1 MYEKGRIIL
10 AKQNS
15 VIIDPGHGGSDPGAV
30 YGNRREKDDTLALAY
45 DIGNALEQRGIRVEY
60 TRIGDIYNSPYEK
73 AEIGNRSA
81 ADLFLSIHRNAMP
94 VPGTG
99 SGTMSLI
106 FGRGG
111 DAETFAR
118 NINKELAKTGW
129 KDLGISER
137 PNLVVLRDTALPAV
151 LVEVGF
157 IDNEND
163 NDFFDANMRQ
173 TADAIADGIVRT
185 FAEQEKQTSDV
196 EEPGFYMVQTG
207 IYRVRTNAEREV
219 EWLKAQGFPA
229 FMTFKDGFYYV
240 RAGAFRNMEH
250 AVRQE
255 LELRQLGYPTL
266 LVKTRKTLKISQK
279 RLKIPVEIC

>member
-1 MYEKGRIIL
+1 
-10 AKQNS
+10 
-15 VIIDPGHGGSDPGAV
+15 
-30 YGNRREKDDTLALAY
+30 
-45 DIGNALEQRGIRVEY
+45 
-60 TRIGDIYNSPYEK
+60 
-73 AEIGNRSA
+73 
-81 ADLFLSIHRNAMP
+81 MP

-111 DAETFAR
+111 DAETFAK

-157 IDNEND
+157 LDNEND

-185 FAEQEKQTSDV
+185 FAEQEKQMSDV

-219 EWLKAQGFPA
+219 ERLKAQGFPA

-240 RAGAFRNMEH
+240 RAGAFRNMEN

-255 LELRQLGYPTL
+255 QELRKLGYPTL
-266 LVKTRKTLKISQK
+266 LVKT
-279 RLKIPVEIC
+279 

>member
-1 MYEKGRIIL
+1 
-10 AKQNS
+10 
-15 VIIDPGHGGSDPGAV
+15 
-30 YGNRREKDDTLALAY
+30 
-45 DIGNALEQRGIRVEY
+45 
-60 TRIGDIYNSPYEK
+60 
-73 AEIGNRSA
+73 
-81 ADLFLSIHRNAMP
+81 
-94 VPGTG
+94 
-99 SGTMSLI
+99 MSLI

-137 PNLVVLRDTALPAV
+137 PNLVVLRDTAFPAV

-219 EWLKAQGFPA
+219 ERLKAQGFPA

-240 RAGAFRNMEH
+240 RAGAFRNMEN

-255 LELRQLGYPTL
+255 QELRKLGYPTL
-266 LVKTRKTLKISQK
+266 LVKT
-279 RLKIPVEIC
+279 

>member
-45 DIGNALEQRGIRVEY
+45 DIGNALEQRGIRWSTRGSVIY
-60 TRIGDIYNSPYEK
+60 TTVHMRRRKSGTGLRQICFYPFTG
-73 AEIGNRSA
+73 
-81 ADLFLSIHRNAMP
+81 MP
-94 VPGTG
+94 CRCPGTG

-185 FAEQEKQTSDV
+185 FAEQEKQTADV

-207 IYRVRTNAEREV
+207 IYRVRTNAEREM
-219 EWLKAQGFPA
+219 ERLKAQGFPA

-240 RAGAFRNMEH
+240 RAGAFRNMEN

-255 LELRQLGYPTL
+255 QELRKLGYPTL
-266 LVKTRKTLKISQK
+266 LVKT
-279 RLKIPVEIC
+279 

>member
-1 MYEKGRIIL
+1 M
-10 AKQNS
+10 ANQNS

-30 YGNRREKDDTLALAY
+30 YENRREKDDTLALSY
-45 DIGNALEQRGIRVEY
+45 DIGNALERQGIRVEY
-60 TRIGDIYNSPYEK
+60 TRVGDVYNSPYEK
-73 AEIGNRSA
+73 AKIGNRSA

-94 VPGTG
+94 VPGTA

-111 DAETFAR
+111 EAETFAE
-118 NINKELAKTGW
+118 NINRELAAAGW

-163 NDFFDANMRQ
+163 NDFFDENMSQ
-173 TADAIADGIVRT
+173 TADAIADGIVKT
-185 FAEQEKQTSDV
+185 FAELEQRTTNEEK
-196 EEPGFYMVQTG
+196 PGFYMVQTG
-207 IYRVRTNAEREV
+207 IYRVRDNAEREV
-219 EWLKAQGFPA
+219 ERLKAQGFPA
-229 FMTFKDGFYYV
+229 FMIFKDGLYYV
-240 RAGAFRNMEH
+240 RAGAFRNMEN

-255 LELRQLGYPTL
+255 QELRRLGYPTL
-266 LVKTRKTLKISQK
+266 LVKT
-279 RLKIPVEIC
+279 

>member
-1 MYEKGRIIL
+1 M

-207 IYRVRTNAEREV
+207 IDRVRTNAEREM
-219 EWLKAQGFPA
+219 ERLKAQGFPA

-240 RAGAFRNMEH
+240 RAGAFRNMEN

-255 LELRQLGYPTL
+255 QELRKLGYPTL
-266 LVKTRKTLKISQK
+266 LVKT
-279 RLKIPVEIC
+279 